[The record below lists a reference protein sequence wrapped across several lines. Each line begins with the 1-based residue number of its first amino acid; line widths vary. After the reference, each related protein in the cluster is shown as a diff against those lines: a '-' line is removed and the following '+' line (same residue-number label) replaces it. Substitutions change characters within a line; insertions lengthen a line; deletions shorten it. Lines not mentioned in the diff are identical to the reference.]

1 MNFTADDA
9 FNAVLYG
16 NAGIVNYA
24 QPTYSS
30 VLSGIKGVAADLFNK
45 GQQLYEKY
53 NSSYFLDQ
61 ARGIVNKVLG
71 VTANTDVIQI
81 YDAQEHFKLATL
93 TMQRWIMAC
102 PEVRKE
108 YHAQRIDGYAD
119 TYVDV
124 QPDAIGDKH
133 YDYRVATDGFVK
145 EDGEFVHYSIDYKPG
160 DRQLTLGEQYAI
172 SRTWARAAWLI
183 KMGVDITDPTK

>member
-1 MNFTADDA
+1 MDFTADDA

-30 VLSGIKGVAADLFNK
+30 VLTSLQGVAADLFSK

-53 NSSYFLDQ
+53 NSSYFIEQ
-61 ARGIVNKVLG
+61 ARGVINKVLG
-71 VTANTDVIQI
+71 VTVNTDIIQC
-81 YDAQEHFKLATL
+81 YFEQTHFKLATL

-124 QPDAIGDKH
+124 QPDAIGAKH
-133 YDYRVATDGFVK
+133 YDYRVATDGFVQG
-145 EDGEFVHYSIDYKPG
+145 DGEFVHYSIDYKSE
-160 DRQLTLGEQYAI
+160 DRALTLGEQTAI

-183 KMGVDITDPTK
+183 KMGVDITDPTA